1 MNGLVSKTS
10 KIVAEE
16 YDGLAQAW
24 DRYFVP
30 ATARAREH
38 MIQLAR
44 LKTGERVLDIGTGT
58 GSSAIIAAQMVGKT
72 GRVLGIDVSRMMV
85 KKAQRRAARLHQ
97 ENLEFRVMDSTS
109 LTLPD
114 KSFNAIITSF
124 GTPEGLYDAQTV
136 LKRWFRILA
145 PQGRLCFC
153 EGGDRKVFQIID
165 RIVSK
170 YKVASPTRE
179 LAARR
184 KLKTLLE
191 AEKKHHHLLDLSNI
205 RRLRGQ
211 MHHAGFKKVKISKRG
226 LSWTFSNSRTLLN
239 LFLSSDFSHEY
250 GAMTPNAQHAFRAE
264 FLSAL
269 KPFESSKGLTLG
281 DTVTFLRADKNG
293 TQLTRHLP

>member
-1 MNGLVSKTS
+1 MTGLVSQTNR
-10 KIVAEE
+10 IVAEE

-30 ATARAREH
+30 ATAKAREH

-58 GSSAIIAAQMVGKT
+58 GSSAIIAAQVVGKT
-72 GRVLGIDVSRMMV
+72 GRVLGIDVSPMMV
-85 KKAQRRAARLHQ
+85 KQAQRRAARLHQ

-124 GTPEGLYDAQTV
+124 GMPEGPYDAQTV

-170 YKVASPTRE
+170 YKVVTPTRE

-191 AEKKHHHLLDLSNI
+191 AKRKHHHPLDLSNFLSL
-205 RRLRGQ
+205 RRE
-211 MHHAGFKKVKISKRG
+211 MHRAGFKNVKISNRG
-226 LSWTFSNSRTLLN
+226 FSWTFSSSRTLLN
-239 LFLSSDFSHEY
+239 LFLLSDFSHEH
-250 GAMTPNAQHAFRAE
+250 AEMTPNAQHGFRVE

-281 DTVTFLRADKNG
+281 DTVTFLRADRTG
-293 TQLTRHLP
+293 PG